1 MDDRVLRG
9 MAKWPDVPAVYG
21 WLALDRR
28 GNWLLKGEPI
38 GNKDIAAYIGRNY
51 ERDGGGRWFFQN
63 GPQRVFVELQYTPF
77 VYRVM
82 NGQSAI
88 ALEAH
93 TGQRATAISGAWID
107 HEGAMLVETEHG
119 IGLVDD
125 RDLDT
130 MFNALADANGAALPE
145 DALDEIVQALEKGED
160 APLWLKLGES
170 NVKVR
175 PIHGS
180 DLAGRFGF
188 EPNPAASEPRASAAA
203 AR

>member
-28 GNWLLKGEPI
+28 GNWLLKGEAI
-38 GNKDIAAYIGRNY
+38 TNTAVTTYIGRNY
-51 ERDGGGRWFFQN
+51 ERDSAGRWFFQN
-63 GPQRVFVELQYTPF
+63 GPQRVFVELHYTPF
-77 VYRVM
+77 VYRIM
-82 NGQSAI
+82 NSERPLC
-88 ALEAH
+88 LETH
-93 TGQRATAISGAWID
+93 TGARATALSGAWID
-107 HEGAMLVETEHG
+107 EQGAMLLETEHG

-125 RDLDT
+125 RDLDAMLT
-130 MFNALADANGAALPE
+130 ALIDANGT
-145 DALDEIVQALEKGED
+145 ALDEDVLDAAMSQFQNGEE

-175 PIHGS
+175 AIRAADVP
-180 DLAGRFGF
+180 ARFGF
-188 EPNPAASEPRASAAA
+188 DARPAAGHSTEGAGA

>member
-1 MDDRVLRG
+1 

-28 GNWLLKGEPI
+28 GNWLLKGEAI

-51 ERDGGGRWFFQN
+51 ERDGAGRWFFQN

-77 VYRVM
+77 VYRVI
-82 NGQSAI
+82 NRDSAI
-88 ALEAH
+88 ALETH

-107 HEGAMLVETEHG
+107 EEGTMLVETEHG

-130 MFNALADANGAALPE
+130 MFNALVDANGTALPE
-145 DALDEIVQALEKGED
+145 DALDTIVEAVEKGED
-160 APLWLKLGES
+160 APLWLKLGDS

-175 PIHGS
+175 SIRAAEVGT
-180 DLAGRFGF
+180 RFGF
-188 EPNPAASEPRASAAA
+188 DANPAASQPRESAAA
-203 AR
+203 GR